1 MNRRDSLRCLSGAA
15 LALGSSWPWLAHAH
29 HGWSRFDQNRPLYL
43 EGVAQGVKWRNPHA
57 ELTLAVP
64 PTLALPADLATRRLP
79 EQMARIDTQ
88 ALLANTRLPTRR
100 DTRWEVELAPLTR
113 MEQWRVPVISDG
125 TPLAVIGFTFTG
137 EVGEAVLRAEYLF
150 LGGQVYGLRSSPAG

>member
-15 LALGSSWPWLAHAH
+15 LALGSSWPWLAQAH

-43 EGVAQGVKWRNPHA
+43 EGVAQAVKWRNPHA
-57 ELTLAVP
+57 ELTLAVS
-64 PTLALPADLATRRLP
+64 PTLALPADLAARRLP

-88 ALLANTRLPTRR
+88 ALLANIRLPTRR